1 MLSLRTNKTDKA
13 KAIVKRLLISNS
25 DNQLMQ
31 YSYVTFREAQER
43 LAAEHER
50 TKNLSP
56 ADRKLVTTG
65 ATIFKQLCATCHGPD
80 GKGILIGGKPMPAPP
95 LVGSPRVKGDKISLV
110 QLMLYGLT
118 GPVDG
123 KSYPD
128 RMPAQVGNDDAW
140 IASVL
145 SYVRNSGELGNASS
159 VVTTEE
165 VKEVRANTPNMKDG
179 FTLQLLEIFKLG
191 RAERKNWGETETGK
205 K

>member
-1 MLSLRTNKTDKA
+1 
-13 KAIVKRLLISNS
+13 
-25 DNQLMQ
+25 
-31 YSYVTFREAQER
+31 
-43 LAAEHER
+43 
-50 TKNLSP
+50 
-56 ADRKLVTTG
+56 
-65 ATIFKQLCATCHGPD
+65 
-80 GKGILIGGKPMPAPP
+80 
-95 LVGSPRVKGDKISLV
+95 
-110 QLMLYGLT
+110 MLYGLT

-145 SYVRNSGELGNASS
+145 SYVRNSGELENASS